1 MRPQMSNDIPEFPTV
16 VEQMQTFL
24 KREGHSTKLCWVFR
38 EDLWRVGVNS
48 VKVCQPCPQQNESLA
63 AKVFEEGRAKGL
75 VEIKALATLA
85 GTTVATVWFPKHEEE
100 EVQGWNVGLKL
111 SILSPLPRA
120 KAVASILWPLIKSF
134 PSYRRYQ
141 ALESAVGSR
150 AWALG

>member
-1 MRPQMSNDIPEFPTV
+1 MRPQMSNDIPDFPTV

-24 KREGHSTKLCWVFR
+24 QEEGHPIKICWVFR
-38 EDLWRVGVNS
+38 EDLWRVGMNS
-48 VKVCQPCPQQNESLA
+48 VRICRPCPHPNESLA
-63 AKVFEEGRAKGL
+63 AKVFQEGRAKGL

-85 GTTVATVWFPKHEEE
+85 SVTVATVWFPKHEEE

-120 KAVASILWPLIKSF
+120 KAVGSIFWPLIKYF

-141 ALESAVGSR
+141 ALEEAVGTK